1 TLRGQDSLDVIEHRL
16 SLSVQEISHYAAFD
30 FLVVNDAF
38 DLALSQLEEIVSGR
52 GETLKRA
59 VQEVALEDLLAS
71 LLS

>member
-1 TLRGQDSLDVIEHRL
+1 
-16 SLSVQEISHYAAFD
+16 
-30 FLVVNDAF
+30 VVNDAF